1 MKSLKVHV
9 LSKLLNRDMLVKV
22 LHRRVLLGS
31 VDDLCNDLLM
41 ICVMICV
48 MIGDGDDGDFD
59 DDDNNID
66 GDDDA
71 KVD

>member
-41 ICVMICV
+41 ICVMI
-48 MIGDGDDGDFD
+48 GD
-59 DDDNNID
+59 DDDW
-66 GDDDA
+66 
-71 KVD
+71 

>member
-48 MIGDGDDGDFD
+48 MIGDD
-59 DDDNNID
+59 DDW
-66 GDDDA
+66 
-71 KVD
+71 